1 MTIVSNFRHYVECK
15 LSSARPEFSKACNI
29 MLVSDSILTI
39 QLYSDNNVGY
49 QTTMLVTAGVR

>member
-29 MLVSDSILTI
+29 MLVSDSILMI
-39 QLYSDNNVGY
+39 QLLYVDNNVVHS
-49 QTTMLVTAGVR
+49 TTKLCTR